1 MSATLI
7 KEKIGQAAADYIDPF
22 LTLESIIGVGTGSTA
37 NCFIDALAK
46 VRHRFAGAVAS
57 SAATEERL
65 RAHQIPLVSLNEAG
79 RLAVYV
85 DGADEIDPNFSMIKG
100 GGAALTREKIVAAA
114 SDTFVCIADATKAV
128 ACLGRFPLPVEVIP
142 MARSLIARQLA
153 AIGGSPVWREGT
165 ITDNGNVILDVF
177 DLTIRDPKDLE
188 IEINQWPGV
197 VTCGLFA
204 ARGADVLLI
213 NEGDS
218 ILVKKRP

>member
-1 MSATLI
+1 MSTTLI

-37 NCFIDALAK
+37 NCFIDSLAQ

-65 RAHQIPLVSLNEAG
+65 RAHQIPVVSLNDAG

-128 ACLGRFPLPVEVIP
+128 ACLGQFPLPVEVIP

-165 ITDNGNVILDVF
+165 ITDNGNVILDVH
-177 DLTIRDPKDLE
+177 DLTIRDPKQLE
-188 IEINQWPGV
+188 FEINQWPGV

-204 ARGADVLLI
+204 ARGADILLI

-218 ILVKKRP
+218 ILIKKRP

>member
-1 MSATLI
+1 
-7 KEKIGQAAADYIDPF
+7 
-22 LTLESIIGVGTGSTA
+22 
-37 NCFIDALAK
+37 
-46 VRHRFAGAVAS
+46 
-57 SAATEERL
+57 
-65 RAHQIPLVSLNEAG
+65 
-79 RLAVYV
+79 
-85 DGADEIDPNFSMIKG
+85 MIKG

-128 ACLGRFPLPVEVIP
+128 ACLGQFPLPVEVIP

>member
-1 MSATLI
+1 MSTTLI

-22 LTLESIIGVGTGSTA
+22 LTQESIIGVGTGSTA

>member
-7 KEKIGQAAADYIDPF
+7 KEKIGQAAADYIVPF

-37 NCFIDALAK
+37 NCFIDALAQ

-57 SAATEERL
+57 SDATEERL
-65 RAHQIPLVSLNEAG
+65 RAHQIPVVSLNDAG

-128 ACLGRFPLPVEVIP
+128 AYLGQFPLPVEVIP

-177 DLTIRDPKDLE
+177 DLTIRDPKQLE
-188 IEINQWPGV
+188 LEINQWPGV